1 MSSEFNKE
9 IVRRYLTEL
18 FVEWN
23 YDIINEIIHEDYQFG
38 EISRDR
44 FTDNL
49 ERPLAVGSG
58 KEILISRL
66 DVWRNA
72 FPDLKIKILMQVA
85 EDDIVIA
92 IINATGTQQGEF
104 MGTSSSNKK
113 FNMLGTQIFRFKES
127 KIISVDLLEDRF
139 GIYLQLGRFQL
150 DMDQN
155 DVIKQY
161 LKDIDQQVKS
171 LQQID

>member
-1 MSSEFNKE
+1 MSLEFNKE

-23 YDIINEIIHEDYQFG
+23 YDLIDEIIHQDYQFG
-38 EISRDR
+38 ELSRDR
-44 FTDNL
+44 FTDTL
-49 ERPLAVGSG
+49 EHPLAVGSG

-66 DVWRNA
+66 EVWRNA
-72 FPDLKIKILMQVA
+72 FPDLKISILMQVA
-85 EDDIVIA
+85 EDDTVIA

-104 MGTSSSNKK
+104 MGTSPSNKK
-113 FNMLGTQIFRFKES
+113 FSMLATQIFQFKEN
-127 KIISVDLLEDRF
+127 KIVSVDLLEDRF
-139 GIYLQLGRFQL
+139 GIYLQLGRFKL

-171 LQQID
+171 LKK

>member
-1 MSSEFNKE
+1 MSLEFNKE

-23 YDIINEIIHEDYQFG
+23 YDLIDEIIHQDYQFG
-38 EISRDR
+38 ELSRDR
-44 FTDNL
+44 FTDTL
-49 ERPLAVGSG
+49 EHPLAVGSG

-66 DVWRNA
+66 EVWRNA
-72 FPDLKIKILMQVA
+72 FPDLKISILMQVA
-85 EDDIVIA
+85 EDDTVIA

-104 MGTSSSNKK
+104 MGTSPSNKK
-113 FNMLGTQIFRFKES
+113 FSMLATQIFQFKEN
-127 KIISVDLLEDRF
+127 KIVSVDLLEDRF

-171 LQQID
+171 LKK

>member
-1 MSSEFNKE
+1 MSLEFNKE

-23 YDIINEIIHEDYQFG
+23 YDLIDEIIHQDYQFG
-38 EISRDR
+38 ELSRDR
-44 FTDNL
+44 FIDTL
-49 ERPLAVGSG
+49 EHPLAVGSG

-66 DVWRNA
+66 EVWRNA
-72 FPDLKIKILMQVA
+72 FPDLKISILMQVA
-85 EDDIVIA
+85 EDDTVIA

-104 MGTSSSNKK
+104 MGTSPSNKK
-113 FNMLGTQIFRFKES
+113 FSMLATQIFQFKEN
-127 KIISVDLLEDRF
+127 KIVSVDLLEDRF

-171 LQQID
+171 LKK